1 MSSQVRY
8 TIRCDNCDRAMGKE
22 ESLIAHVV
30 VHHGYTVERAN
41 REVPKQ
47 IVEAME
53 RVKQQLEEE
62 STGEESSETD
72 TT

>member
-1 MSSQVRY
+1 MTSPVRY
-8 TIRCDNCDRAMGKE
+8 TIRCDNCDRDMAKE

-41 REVPKQ
+41 KEIPKQ

-53 RVKQQLEEE
+53 RAKQQLEEG
-62 STGEESSETD
+62 SSGEDSSETNPA
-72 TT
+72 